1 MSASEPV
8 PSNDL
13 SAADRDNKRITT
25 VAAFWEALAHV
36 RRAAADKAVTVRET
50 DKQSVLILRL
60 SVVAALFFLC
70 LPVFGPLGKYAIYCL
85 SAADFCFLFALSIY
99 VVNRFG
105 ILRVMSPRH
114 ALVCFQLMVG
124 TSLFAMALA
133 INAVFL
139 LMIFLAGRHLMNH

>member
-1 MSASEPV
+1 MSASDPL
-8 PSNDL
+8 PS
-13 SAADRDNKRITT
+13 SEMPSADRDNKRISAT
-25 VAAFWEALAHV
+25 AAFWEALAHV
-36 RRAAADKAVTVRET
+36 RKAAADKAVTVRET
-50 DKQSVLILRL
+50 DKRSVQILRL
-60 SVVAALFFLC
+60 SVLAALFFLC
-70 LPVFGPLGKYAIYCL
+70 LPVFGFGKYAIYCL

-133 INAVFL
+133 INGVFL
-139 LMIFLAGRHLMNH
+139 LMIFLAGQHLMNR